1 MACERP
7 ALTSGT
13 GVTSRLPA
21 ARPRRGAGAGC
32 ARRRH
37 PDLGADLPQQAQI
50 GLGGSRPHYRDL
62 VLQRGRAQERE
73 RPRVRA
79 GERRVR
85 QVGEGEED
93 PHRR

>member
-21 ARPRRGAGAGC
+21 PRLRPQRRTSC

-37 PDLGADLPQQAQI
+37 PDLGAELPQKAQI
-50 GLGGSRPHYRDL
+50 RLGGSSPDDGDL
-62 VLQRGRAQERE
+62 VRAA
-73 RPRVRA
+73 PPRA
-79 GERRVR
+79 GA
-85 QVGEGEED
+85 
-93 PHRR
+93 